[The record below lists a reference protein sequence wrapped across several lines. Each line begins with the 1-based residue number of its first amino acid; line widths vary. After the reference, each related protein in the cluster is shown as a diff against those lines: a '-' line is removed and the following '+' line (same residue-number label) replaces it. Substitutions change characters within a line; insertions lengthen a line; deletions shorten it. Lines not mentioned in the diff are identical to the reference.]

1 MRSILYT
8 LLILI
13 SSLQF
18 SSCGSGKYAH
28 KSGEKPQWILQHPNE
43 EGFYHGVG
51 SSNMNYNPEDYIQVA
66 KKNALSD
73 LTGAISVKIS
83 SNTVFKQIE
92 DNNNYIQ
99 EFESDIRV
107 SMQDELEGFELLDSW
122 TDTKTKKYWVYYR
135 LSKQKYADIKRQK
148 LERAKKL
155 SKKFYE
161 EARTKTKEGDVQN
174 ALILF
179 SKSIDAIK
187 NHLDD
192 DLSVFTSEGPVELST
207 AIHKGIQDLYG
218 NISFFSQRPEINI
231 TVLSSS
237 DEKLPLATS
246 YQLNG
251 RKTRHAGI
259 PIHFHFT
266 KGDGVVSKRLVS
278 DAEGK
283 MNARISKMISK
294 EKHQEITASLDIDFL
309 INGNTMGHKL
319 NHYFFAGKN
328 LPKFTF
334 QIEVERLN
342 AFLVFE
348 EQIFDKKATR
358 GLLENNFKKE
368 LSKSLYNFTQN
379 KSNADLTVKVRT
391 NTTKGDIEKNKHY
404 SAYIVYIDFFISIE
418 NKNGIEVFNDGF
430 EDVKGMR
437 ADSYK
442 HATRDG
448 YEKIINKVNESIV
461 PKLSQL
467 AL

>member
-18 SSCGSGKYAH
+18 ISCGAGKSAY
-28 KSGEKPQWILQHPNE
+28 KSGEKPQWILQHPNK

-51 SSNMNYNPEDYIQVA
+51 TSNMSYNPEDYIQVA

-73 LTGAISVKIS
+73 LTSAISVKIS

-99 EFESDIRV
+99 EFESDIRL
-107 SMQDELEGFELLDSW
+107 SMQDELEGFELIDSW
-122 TDTKTKKYWVYYR
+122 TDSKTKKYWVYYR

-148 LERAKKL
+148 LEKAKKL
-155 SKKFYE
+155 SKKYYE
-161 EARTKTKEGDVQN
+161 EARMKTKQGDVQN

-179 SKSIDAIK
+179 GKSIDAIK

-207 AIHKGIQDLYG
+207 AIHKGIQELYG

-237 DEKLPLATS
+237 EERLPLATS
-246 YQLNG
+246 YLLNN

-259 PIHFHFT
+259 PIRFQFT
-266 KGDGVVSKRLVS
+266 KGGGVVTERLVS
-278 DAEGK
+278 DVDGK
-283 MNARISKMISK
+283 MDARISKLISK
-294 EKHQEITASLDIDFL
+294 EKHQEITASLDINFL
-309 INGNTMGHKL
+309 IDGNTIEHKL
-319 NHYFFAGKN
+319 HKYFFAGKN
-328 LPKFTF
+328 LPHF
-334 QIEVERLN
+334 QFLVEVERLN
-342 AFLVFE
+342 AYLVFE
-348 EQIFDKKATR
+348 EQIFDKKASR

-368 LSKSLYNFTQN
+368 LSKSLYNFTNN
-379 KSNADLTVKVRT
+379 KENADLTIKVRT
-391 NTTKGDIEKNKHY
+391 NTIKGDIEKNRHY
-404 SAYIVYIDFFISIE
+404 AAFIVYIDFFISIE
-418 NKNGIEVFNDGF
+418 NKNGVEVFNDGF
-430 EDVKGMR
+430 EDIKGMR
-437 ADSYK
+437 ADSYE
-442 HATRDG
+442 HATRDA